1 RDGAEQGAE
10 DDPDDDTEREDTE
23 EAAGVGGEEE
33 AEQQAPEE
41 AERRALP
48 DPDQRGAAGGQASRD
63 LLDITEPGAD
73 DPRMLDREALIRQPV
88 DRTLGRLVVRGGC
101 DRAPGGGRHSDGL
114 GRWISVHLRC
124 AHERPP
130 RVVWSNEDRARGHP

>member
-41 AERRALP
+41 AARRALP
-48 DPDQRGAAGGQASRD
+48 APAQRGAAGGQAPRD

-88 DRTLGRLVVRGGC
+88 DRTLGPLVVRGRWGQ
-101 DRAPGGGRHSDGL
+101 APGGGRTRRG
-114 GRWISVHLRC
+114 
-124 AHERPP
+124 A
-130 RVVWSNEDRARGHP
+130 RA